1 MSLKMRLENVKTSFP
16 WLSYQPFNAI
26 LQNFRIHYSSNKD
39 LDGSIIILIEYISI
53 FRKQKNNKLVNTKKR
68 GMGE

>member
-1 MSLKMRLENVKTSFP
+1 MSLKMCLENVKTSFP

-26 LQNFRIHYSSNKD
+26 LQNFRILNSSNKD
-39 LDGSIIILIEYISI
+39 LDGFVIILMEYISI
-53 FRKQKNNKLVNTKKR
+53 FRKQKYNKLLNTKKR